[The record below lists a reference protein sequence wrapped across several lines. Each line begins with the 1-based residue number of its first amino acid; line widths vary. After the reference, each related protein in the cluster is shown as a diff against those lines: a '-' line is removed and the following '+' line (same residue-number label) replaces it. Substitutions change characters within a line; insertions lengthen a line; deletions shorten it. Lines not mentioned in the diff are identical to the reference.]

1 MDNLEKNTAQLEL
14 RLSELIRE
22 RERARRVLDDAVDA
36 LSITSSL
43 RESDDIPIF
52 LEQAGSRIRSLVQVE
67 GLAFFLISEDGL
79 DFYCAWE
86 DPVGISSDLSMER
99 DLLVNDGTIA
109 WTLGRN
115 RPVMVTSS
123 SDAPLFLHSLRSQ
136 DDPIGVM
143 MALLGE
149 PPDGVMDIS
158 LAFITVILSSTA
170 GMIKNARLYRV
181 INDLNGELRA
191 KVNRLEESERELAR
205 ANEAKDR
212 FLANVSHEI
221 RTPLNAILGTA
232 VTVKGKEP
240 QEVDKALDVIRK
252 EGSALLRLINDLLDL
267 SKIESG
273 HMDLEAVPFD
283 LSEIVYD
290 LEEVYRS
297 AVKAK
302 SIDLV
307 VSVDPDGPI
316 WITGDPVRIRQVMV
330 NLLDNGIKFTH
341 DGQVR
346 LEVSCVDSEDGF
358 RRIDFCVS
366 DTGIGISDEAQ
377 SRLFNSFSQADSS
390 TSRKYGGTG
399 LGLAISQ
406 RIVQSMGGLIE
417 VKSDVGLGTSFR
429 FSLVFPRCETL
440 PHSAQPPVVGCG
452 EPLDILLVED
462 NQTNRT
468 VAEAMISK
476 WGHRVTSVPSGRE
489 ALKSLTERHFDL
501 VFMDIQMP
509 GMDGMETTQLIRDRS
524 SSVLDR
530 GVPVVALTANVMNG
544 DRERYLA
551 DGMQGYLPK
560 PIMPE
565 DLGRLLSE
573 FCPRERPLEGRDFV
587 LDSAGLLSRMGGDVS
602 LADRVLG
609 TFMED
614 LPGIVSSIEDG
625 ISSGEMAVVR
635 LFGHSLKGASAGVGA
650 HGLKIVGH
658 RLQWAA
664 ENGDIS
670 AMMGLLEDLRYE
682 ISELKNHL
690 IAGGL

>member
-1 MDNLEKNTAQLEL
+1 MDNLDRKISQLES
-14 RLSELIRE
+14 RLLELTRE
-22 RERARRVLDDAVDA
+22 REKARRVLDDAVDA
-36 LSITSSL
+36 LSFTSSL
-43 RESDDIPIF
+43 RESDDITLL
-52 LEQAGSRIRSLVQVE
+52 LEQAGSRIKSLVQVA

-86 DPVGISSDLSMER
+86 DPAGISSDLSVER

-136 DDPIGVM
+136 DEPIGVM

-149 PPDGVMDIS
+149 PPDGMMDIS

-191 KVNRLEESERELAR
+191 KINRLEESERELAR

-221 RTPLNAILGTA
+221 RTPLNAVLGTA
-232 VTVKGKEP
+232 VTAKGRDP

-273 HMDLEAVPFD
+273 LMDLEAVPFD
-283 LSEIVYD
+283 LCEIAYD
-290 LEEVYRS
+290 LEEIYKS

-307 VSVDPDGPI
+307 VSVNPARPI
-316 WITGDPVRIRQVMV
+316 WIIGDPVRIRQVMV
-330 NLLDNGIKFTH
+330 NLLDNAIKFTH
-341 DGQVR
+341 EGQVR
-346 LEVSCVDSEDGF
+346 LDVSCSDSGDGT
-358 RRIDFCVS
+358 RRIGFSVS
-366 DTGIGISDEAQ
+366 DTGIGISNEGQ

-417 VKSDVGLGTSFR
+417 VKSEAGRGTSFR
-429 FSLVFPRCETL
+429 FSLAFPRCEM
-440 PHSAQPPVVGCG
+440 PAHQSPPPVVGHR

-468 VAEAMISK
+468 VAEAMISRL
-476 WGHRVTSVPSGRE
+476 GHMVTSVPSGRE
-489 ALKSLTERHFDL
+489 ALRSLTERRFDL

-509 GMDGMETTQLIRDRS
+509 GMDGMETTSLIRDRS

-530 GVPVVALTANVMNG
+530 YVPVVALTANVMNG
-544 DRERYLA
+544 DRERYISE
-551 DGMQGYLPK
+551 GMQGYLPK

-565 DLGRLLSE
+565 DLEKLLSE
-573 FCPRERPLEGRDFV
+573 FVPKEGPCEGRNFI
-587 LDSAGLLSRMGGDVS
+587 LDRAGLLSRMGGDFELV
-602 LADRVLG
+602 DRVVA

-614 LPGIVSSIEDG
+614 LPGIFSSIEAG
-625 ISSGEMAVVR
+625 VSSRDMGTVR
-635 LFGHSLKGASAGVGA
+635 LYGHALKGASAGVGA
-650 HGLKIVGH
+650 HGLKVVGH
-658 RLQWAA
+658 RLQWSA
-664 ENGDIS
+664 ENGDTS
-670 AMMGLLEDLRYE
+670 AMAVLLEDLRYE
-682 ISELKNHL
+682 ISELKNFL
-690 IAGGL
+690 AMGGF

>member
-1 MDNLEKNTAQLEL
+1 MDNLYKKISQLEF
-14 RLSELIRE
+14 RMSEMTRE

-43 RESDDIPIF
+43 RESDEMPLL
-52 LEQAGSRIRSLVQVE
+52 LEQAGSRIKSLVQVK

-86 DPVGISSDLSMER
+86 DPVGISSDLSVER
-99 DLLVNDGTIA
+99 DLLVDDGTIA

-123 SDAPLFLHSLRSQ
+123 LDAPLFLHSLRSQ
-136 DDPIGVM
+136 DEPIGVM

-149 PPDGVMDIS
+149 PPDGMMDIS

-170 GMIKNARLYRV
+170 GMIKNARLYSV

-232 VTVKGKEP
+232 VTAKGKEP

-290 LEEVYRS
+290 LDEVYRS

-302 SIDLV
+302 SVDLV
-307 VSVDPDGPI
+307 VSVDPDRPI
-316 WITGDPVRIRQVMV
+316 WVTGDPVRIRQVMV
-330 NLLDNGIKFTH
+330 NLLDNAIKFTH
-341 DGQVR
+341 EGQVR
-346 LEVSCVDSEDGF
+346 LDVFCQDSEDGL
-358 RRIDFCVS
+358 RRIDFSVS
-366 DTGIGISDEAQ
+366 DTGIGISHEGQ

-417 VKSDVGLGTSFR
+417 VKSDIGLGTSFA
-429 FSLVFPRCETL
+429 FSLVFPRCEM
-440 PHSAQPPVVGCG
+440 PAHSAQPAAVGDQ

-476 WGHRVTSVPSGRE
+476 WGHCVTSVPSGRE
-489 ALKSLTERHFDL
+489 ALKYLTERHFDL

-509 GMDGMETTQLIRDRS
+509 GMDGMETTSLIRDRS
-524 SSVLDR
+524 SSVWDR
-530 GVPVVALTANVMNG
+530 QIPVVALTANVMNG
-544 DRERYLA
+544 DRERYIA
-551 DGMQGYLPK
+551 EGMQGYLPK
-560 PIMPE
+560 PIIPE
-565 DLGRLLSE
+565 DLGKLLSE
-573 FCPRERPLEGRDFV
+573 FSPRESQGESRIFV
-587 LDSAGLLSRMGGDVS
+587 MDRAGLLSRMGGDVE
-602 LADRVLG
+602 LVEHVVW

-614 LPGIVSSIEDG
+614 LPGIVSSIEAG
-625 ISSGEMAVVR
+625 ISSGSMKVVR
-635 LFGHSLKGASAGVGA
+635 LYGHALKGASAGVGA
-650 HGLKIVGH
+650 HGLKVVGH

-664 ENGDIS
+664 EKGDRS
-670 AMMGLLEDLRYE
+670 VMVDLLEDLRYE

-690 IAGGL
+690 EIGGL